1 MRGAMQKRSAGLL
14 MYRRT
19 SDLLEVLL
27 IHPGGPFWVKKD
39 LGSWSIP
46 KGEYGESEDAHGAAK
61 REFVEETGFSY
72 GDCFIP
78 LGTQKQPSGKLVSA
92 WAFEGNCDPDQLVS
106 NVFEMEWP
114 PKSGKLESF
123 PEADRAAWFE
133 IEEARRK
140 IVKSQLKFL
149 DELVRKF

>member
-1 MRGAMQKRSAGLL
+1 

-19 SDLLEVLL
+19 DDLLEVLL
-27 IHPGGPFWVKKD
+27 IHPGGPFWTHKD

-46 KGEYGESEDAHGAAK
+46 KGEYEASEDALEAAK
-61 REFVEETGFSY
+61 REFIEETGFVC

-78 LGTQKQPSGKLVSA
+78 LGTLKQRSGKLVSA
-92 WAFEGNCDPDQLVS
+92 WAFEGDCDSGQLVS

-114 PKSGKLESF
+114 PRSGKLQSF

-133 IEEARRK
+133 IEEARRR
-140 IVKSQLKFL
+140 IAEGQLKFL
-149 DELVRKF
+149 DELKGKL